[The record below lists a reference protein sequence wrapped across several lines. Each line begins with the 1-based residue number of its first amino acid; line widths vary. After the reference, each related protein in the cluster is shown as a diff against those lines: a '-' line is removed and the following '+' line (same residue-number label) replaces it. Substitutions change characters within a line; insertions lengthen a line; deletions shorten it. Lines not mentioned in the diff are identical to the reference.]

1 MAPLDSKWRRGF
13 WALIATQFQGAL
25 NENGLKNLVNFLI
38 ISLALSEAKR
48 QELVLI
54 VGAMFVGPFIL
65 FSMLGGFL
73 ADRFS
78 KRTVTIGTKFFEL
91 GVMFFA
97 SAALAWS
104 SIPLA
109 MAAMFLASTQA
120 AIFGPSKYGLLPELV
135 PDDLLS
141 WGNGVLELGTFIAI
155 IAGTVMG
162 ATMADVF
169 RSREGISGLLF
180 AALSIIGIGCS
191 YAISRVPAAD
201 PAKKYHPNLIGEV
214 FHQTVDIH
222 RDRILWLALIGS
234 TYFWFLG
241 ALLQQTI
248 IFYGHDI
255 LKVSDT
261 RGGILLAGVAIGIGL
276 GSMAAGILSRGT
288 IEYGLIPLGC
298 LGMTVFGLVLSL
310 PGLSF
315 NAVLALLAALGFTA
329 GFFAVPVNALI
340 QHRPPEENKGT
351 VIAVANW
358 WSFVG
363 IGAAFG
369 AYYALSVFLHQKPS
383 GIFLWA
389 SLATLIST
397 LYVLYIFPDAWHRMI
412 SFLRGDRHLDLETAR
427 VSAKQN

>member
-38 ISLALSEAKR
+38 ISLALGEAKR
-48 QELVLI
+48 QELVLV

-78 KRTVTIGTKFFEL
+78 KRAVTIGTKFFEL
-91 GVMFFA
+91 GVMLFA
-97 SAALAWS
+97 SGALAFS
-104 SIPLA
+104 NLPLA

-155 IAGTVMG
+155 IAGTVAG

-180 AALSIIGIGCS
+180 AALSLLGIGFS
-191 YAISRVPAAD
+191 YAISRVPAAN
-201 PAKKYHPNLIGEV
+201 PAKQFHPNFAGEV
-214 FHQTVDIH
+214 FRQTIEIH

-248 IFYGHDI
+248 IFYGHDV

-261 RGGILLAGVAIGIGL
+261 RGGILLAGVAIGIGI
-276 GSMAAGILSRGT
+276 GSMAAGILSHGT

-298 LGMTVFGLVLSL
+298 FGMSIFGIALSL
-310 PGLSF
+310 PGLPF
-315 NAVLALLAALGFTA
+315 NAVLALLAILGFAA

-340 QHRPPEENKGT
+340 QHRPPDENKGT
-351 VIAVANW
+351 VIALANW

-363 IGAAFG
+363 IGLAFG
-369 AYYALSVFLHQKPS
+369 AYYGLVIFVHLKPN

-389 SLATLIST
+389 SIATLIST

-412 SFLRGDRHLDLETAR
+412 SFLRGSHQVDAEPAHAN
-427 VSAKQN
+427 AKHN